1 MGRVGLQIKRKHIQN
16 NDYIKTKK
24 NKMTDGFVLE
34 NTGVVKNVM
43 INDVLDSQQFWGL
56 CFT

>member
-1 MGRVGLQIKRKHIQN
+1 VGRVGLQIKRKHIQN

-43 INDVLDSQQFWGL
+43 INDVLDSQQF
-56 CFT
+56 